1 MEKLTN
7 CPVCLGENFKEI
19 LSCTDHTTTKEEFV
33 ICQCSDCSFRFTNP
47 RPDINESG
55 KYYQSEDYISHT
67 DSKKGL
73 LNKLYQIARDYMIAT
88 KYKSTIKKY
97 NAKSLVDYG
106 CGTGDF
112 LKYCIDKGHSAI
124 GLEIDDSARKI
135 ALNKVSKEVY
145 DPSHLSNISSH
156 SADIITLWHVLEH
169 IHDLHPTVK
178 HFNRILNENGT
189 LVIAVPN
196 HESHDAKHYGKH
208 WAAYDVPRH
217 LYHFNFASMT
227 RLMNDEGFKLI
238 ETRTMRLDPF
248 YIALLSN
255 KYQSGGMNPIK
266 AIYIGLVSNFKT
278 LFNIRNS
285 SSIIYIFKKQQ
296 A

>member
-7 CPVCLGENFKEI
+7 CPVCLGEKFKEV
-19 LSCTDHTTTKEEFV
+19 LSCTDYTTTKEEFV
-33 ICQCSDCSFRFTNP
+33 ICQCSDCSFQFTNP

-88 KYKSTIKKY
+88 KYKSTVKKY

-112 LKYCIDKGHSAI
+112 LKYCIDKGHNAI

-135 ALNKVSKEVY
+135 ALNKGCKEVY
-145 DPSHLSNISSH
+145 EPSHLSNISSD

-178 HFNRILNENGT
+178 HFNRILNESGT

-196 HESHDAKHYGKH
+196 HESHDAKHYGKY

-217 LYHFNFASMT
+217 LYHFNIASMI

-238 ETRTMRLDPF
+238 ETKTMRLDPF

-255 KYQSGGMNPIK
+255 KYQSGGMNPTK
-266 AIYIGLVSNFKT
+266 AIYIGLVSNLKT
-278 LFNIRNS
+278 LFNIKNS
-285 SSIIYIFKKQQ
+285 SSIIYVFKKQ
-296 A
+296 

>member
-1 MEKLTN
+1 MEKLIN
-7 CPVCLGENFKEI
+7 CPVCLGEEFKEVI
-19 LSCTDHTTTKEEFV
+19 SCTDYTTTKEAFV
-33 ICQCSDCSFRFTNP
+33 ICQCSGCSFRFTNP

-55 KYYQSEDYISHT
+55 KYYQSDDYISHT

-73 LNKLYQIARDYMIAT
+73 LNKLYQVARDYMIAT
-88 KYKSTIKKY
+88 KYKSTVKKY

-112 LKYCIDKGHSAI
+112 LKYCNDKGHKTI
-124 GLEIDDSARKI
+124 GLEIDNSARNI
-135 ALNKVSKEVY
+135 AINKGCKEVY
-145 DPSHLSNISSH
+145 EPSYLSNISTDS
-156 SADIITLWHVLEH
+156 SDIITLWHVLEH

-196 HESHDAKHYGKH
+196 YEAYDAKYYGKY

-217 LYHFNFASMT
+217 LYHFNVASMT

-238 ETRTMRLDPF
+238 ETRTMKLDPF

-255 KYQSGGMNPIK
+255 KYKSGGMHPIK
-266 AIYIGLVSNFKT
+266 AAYIGIVSNLKT
-278 LFNIRNS
+278 IFSIKNS

>member
-1 MEKLTN
+1 MEKLTK
-7 CPVCLGENFKEI
+7 CPVCLGEKFKEV
-19 LSCTDHTTTKEEFV
+19 LSCTDYTTTKEEFV

-47 RPDINESG
+47 RPDIKESG

-88 KYKSTIKKY
+88 KYKSTVKKY

-112 LKYCIDKGHSAI
+112 LKFCIDKGHNAI
-124 GLEIDDSARKI
+124 GLEIDESARKI
-135 ALNKVSKEVY
+135 ATQKGCKDVY
-145 DPSHLSNISSH
+145 DPSRLSELSDA

-169 IHDLHPTVK
+169 IHELHPTVQQFK
-178 HFNRILNENGT
+178 RILNTNGT

-196 HESHDAKHYGKH
+196 YESYDAKCYGKY

-217 LYHFNFASMT
+217 LYHFNIPSMT
-227 RLMNDEGFKLI
+227 RLMIDEGFKLI
-238 ETRTMRLDPF
+238 ETKSMKLDPF

-266 AIYIGLVSNFKT
+266 AVIIGLLSNVKT
-278 LFNIRNS
+278 LFNIHDS
-285 SSIIYIFKKQQ
+285 SSVIYIFKKQ
-296 A
+296 